1 LWYVE
6 GMRIYLSGPH
16 FWPLHSTLWAWSSR
30 RRVRTAP
37 RRRHRAVP
45 RRRAW
50 PQALCV
56 LLVIG
61 GISKA
66 YEAALWAG
74 ILVTVIVVAV
84 AVLAAY
90 GLIASAQ
97 GETAPARGD
106 AWKAQHVPAS
116 AEYKAAHP
124 EGPRDW
130 EQAS

>member
-1 LWYVE
+1 
-6 GMRIYLSGPH
+6 MRITLSGPH
-16 FWPLHSTLWAWSSR
+16 FWALHSTLWAWSSR
-30 RRVRTAP
+30 RRARTAP
-37 RRRHRAVP
+37 RPRHRAAS

-61 GISKA
+61 AVSKA

-74 ILVTVIVVAV
+74 ILVTVLVAAVV
-84 AVLAAY
+84 VLAAY
-90 GLIASAQ
+90 GLAAAVQ
-97 GETAPARGD
+97 GEAAPGRAAPARDD

-124 EGPRDW
+124 EGPRDR
-130 EQAS
+130 EQAP

>member
-1 LWYVE
+1 V
-6 GMRIYLSGPH
+6 RITLSGPH
-16 FWPLHSTLWAWSSR
+16 LGPLHSTLWAWSSR
-30 RRVRTAP
+30 RRARTAP
-37 RRRHRAVP
+37 RPRHRAAS

-61 GISKA
+61 AVSKA

-74 ILVTVIVVAV
+74 ILVTVTVAAVVL
-84 AVLAAY
+84 LAAY
-90 GLIASAQ
+90 GLAVSVQ
-97 GETAPARGD
+97 GEAAPARDD

-116 AEYKAAHP
+116 AEYKAAHS

-130 EQAS
+130 EQVS